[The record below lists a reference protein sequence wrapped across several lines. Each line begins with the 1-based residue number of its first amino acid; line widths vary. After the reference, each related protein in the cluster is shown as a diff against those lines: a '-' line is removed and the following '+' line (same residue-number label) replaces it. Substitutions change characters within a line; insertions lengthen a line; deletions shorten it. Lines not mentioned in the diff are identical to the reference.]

1 MITLYTWTTPNGRKA
16 SIMLEETGL
25 SYVAVPV
32 DIGQDQQFDP
42 GFLALSP
49 NNKIPAIVDEEGV
62 DRRRTVF
69 ETAAILTYL
78 AEKTGMFLPAHG
90 HRRAETFEWLAWS
103 VSGLGPMLGQWNY
116 FARRA
121 PEPVPAAIERFTT
134 EVARLFGVLERR
146 LSEGL
151 YLAGDYSIADIST
164 YTWTAA
170 VLHAFRKH
178 SPDALGPTPHIER
191 WMSEIAARPAV
202 QRGMNV
208 PEV

>member
-16 SIMLEETGL
+16 SIMLEEVGL
-25 SYVAVPV
+25 SYAAVPV
-32 DIGQDQQFDP
+32 DIGHDAQFTP
-42 GFLALSP
+42 EFLAINP
-49 NNKIPAIVDEEGV
+49 NNKIPAIVDEDGV
-62 DRRRTVF
+62 DRRQTVF
-69 ETAAILTYL
+69 ETAAILIYL
-78 AEKTGMFLPAHG
+78 AEKTGQLLPAHG
-90 HRRAETFEWLAWS
+90 SRRAETLEWLAWS

-121 PEPVPAAIERFTT
+121 SQPAPAAVERFTT

-146 LSEGL
+146 LSQGL

-170 VLHAFRKH
+170 VLHSFQKH
-178 SPDALGPTPHIER
+178 SPDVVGPTPHIER
-191 WMSEIAARPAV
+191 WMAEIAARPAV
-202 QRGMNV
+202 QRGMRV

>member
-25 SYVAVPV
+25 SYVARPV
-32 DIGQDQQFDP
+32 NIGQNEQFAP
-42 GFLALSP
+42 AFLAISP

-62 DRRRTVF
+62 DRRQTVF

-78 AEKTGMFLPAHG
+78 AEKTGQLLPAHG
-90 HRRAETFEWLAWS
+90 PRRIEAQEWLAWS
-103 VSGLGPMLGQWNY
+103 ISGLAPMLGQWNY

-121 PEPVPAAIERFTT
+121 EVKTPAAIERFTA
-134 EVARLFGVLERR
+134 EAARLFGVLETR
-146 LSEGL
+146 LSQAT
-151 YLAGDYSIADIST
+151 YLAHDYSIADIST

-170 VLHAFRKH
+170 VLPAFREH
-178 SPDALGPTPHIER
+178 AAGALEPTPHITR

-202 QRGMNV
+202 QRGMLV
-208 PEV
+208 PQV

>member
-25 SYVAVPV
+25 SYTAVPV
-32 DIGQDQQFDP
+32 NIGKDEQFAP
-42 GFLALSP
+42 EFLAIGP

-62 DRRRTVF
+62 DRRQTVF

-78 AEKTGMFLPAHG
+78 AEKTGQLLPAHG
-90 HRRAETFEWLAWS
+90 PRRVEAQAWLAWS

-121 PEPVPAAIERFTT
+121 PEPVPAAVDRFTA

-146 LSEGL
+146 LSQGT

-170 VLHAFRKH
+170 VLHPFQKAA
-178 SPDALGPTPHIER
+178 PQALGPTPYIER
-191 WMSEIAARPAV
+191 WMAEIAARPAV
-202 QRGMNV
+202 QRGMQV
-208 PEV
+208 PQV